1 MRQPA
6 WTTADLEA
14 FVPDEAASRLI
25 SRAVAARYGLAPLS
39 VEDKSITLG
48 MKDPKDLE
56 ALDYVQMVTG
66 LKPRAVAVED
76 AQIRELID
84 RIYGAADGPAAV
96 SEESVEA
103 LAAQATRNMKVEAD
117 GTVEMPVVRLFDR
130 LMSEAVRAGATDVH
144 VQPQEDELQI
154 SFRVDGIMRE
164 THRLPAE
171 IALPLAT
178 RIKVVASLDISE
190 RRLPQDG
197 KISVFLAGKNVDLRI
212 STMPTVHGENVVIRV
227 LQQGKIRLGLEDL
240 GFRPDDMA
248 RLRDIF
254 GRPHGIVLVTG
265 PTGSGKTTTLYAA
278 LREVDTS
285 TLNVMT
291 LEDPVEYRLPRIR
304 QSQIHERAGMTFAR
318 GLRAILRQDPDV
330 ILVGEMRDKE
340 TAEIAVRAALTGHLV
355 LSTLHTNS
363 AIGTLTR
370 LRNMGTEPF
379 LVSAT
384 LAGVISQRLARR
396 VCPHCRE
403 ERAATEAEKALLRI
417 ESNEPVSVWEGKGC
431 PQCGGFGMKGRI
443 VVYEFL
449 AIDETLSEAI
459 ARDADAGEIRRLAEQ
474 NGFTALREHATQLV
488 LRGEIPVSA
497 MTRIVA

>member
-96 SEESVEA
+96 TEESVEA

-240 GFRPDDMA
+240 GFRPDDME
-248 RLRDIF
+248 RLREIF
-254 GRPHGIVLVTG
+254 ARPHGIVLVTG
-265 PTGSGKTTTLYAA
+265 PTGSGKTTT
-278 LREVDTS
+278 
-285 TLNVMT
+285 
-291 LEDPVEYRLPRIR
+291 
-304 QSQIHERAGMTFAR
+304 
-318 GLRAILRQDPDV
+318 
-330 ILVGEMRDKE
+330 
-340 TAEIAVRAALTGHLV
+340 
-355 LSTLHTNS
+355 
-363 AIGTLTR
+363 
-370 LRNMGTEPF
+370 
-379 LVSAT
+379 
-384 LAGVISQRLARR
+384 
-396 VCPHCRE
+396 
-403 ERAATEAEKALLRI
+403 
-417 ESNEPVSVWEGKGC
+417 
-431 PQCGGFGMKGRI
+431 
-443 VVYEFL
+443 
-449 AIDETLSEAI
+449 
-459 ARDADAGEIRRLAEQ
+459 
-474 NGFTALREHATQLV
+474 
-488 LRGEIPVSA
+488 
-497 MTRIVA
+497 